1 MVHFPTSALS
11 DPSSALKIHAMLIPV
26 LHSAPSLTAVNPL
39 FNVEQVKHHFNN
51 VEDCQKYSR
60 GGKKLAPVTKQ

>member
-1 MVHFPTSALS
+1 
-11 DPSSALKIHAMLIPV
+11 MLIPV

-39 FNVEQVKHHFNN
+39 LNVEQIKHHFNN

-60 GGKKLAPVTKQ
+60 GGQKLVPVTKQ